1 MPYTSVYNQNRVRM
15 GVETHT
21 RAQCSNN
28 TQTSEKRERMKQNDK
43 VRAQERA
50 QISL

>member
-1 MPYTSVYNQNRVRM
+1 M

-21 RAQCSNN
+21 IAQRSNN
-28 TQTSEKRERMKQNDK
+28 THTSEKRERMKHNDG
-43 VRAQERA
+43 VTAQERA